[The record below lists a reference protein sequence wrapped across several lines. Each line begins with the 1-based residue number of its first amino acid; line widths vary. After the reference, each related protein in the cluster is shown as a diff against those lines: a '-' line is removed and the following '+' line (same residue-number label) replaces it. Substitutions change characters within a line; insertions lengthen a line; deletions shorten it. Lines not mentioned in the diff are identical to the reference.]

1 MPYEPDVART
11 LQRVGWVRSWPWRF
25 QNYEMSA
32 TAVELL
38 TLVQAYC
45 QVHEEADEH
54 LQEAVW
60 NLTKARRASRSFAAL
75 PSISTDMTAASV
87 RHDLS
92 ARTAVVAVVDD
103 RTSLGVT
110 SCFRCFDPKL
120 PPPPNQCDDG
130 SRQHDEDDDGIM
142 VVDGGLRHRK
152 GKTKTAASL
161 KATEKTMVMD
171 SPGSIDKV
179 VSAKEESLM
188 ILGGSLPPRDL
199 RVAQER
205 ARKSLDE
212 YVRAAT
218 LVAALQQRLRQAS
231 Q

>member
-1 MPYEPDVART
+1 VGQIPVGKTAVAN
-11 LQRVGWVRSWPWRF
+11 LF
-25 QNYEMSA
+25 EMNAA
-32 TAVELL
+32 TVELL

-45 QVHEEADEH
+45 QIHEEADEH

-60 NLTKARRASRSFAAL
+60 SLTKARRASRSFAAL

-92 ARTAVVAVVDD
+92 ARTVVDVVD
-103 RTSLGVT
+103 RTSIGVT

-120 PPPPNQCDDG
+120 PPPPPNQCDDG
-130 SRQHDEDDDGIM
+130 SLPHEDDEGIM
-142 VVDGGLRHRK
+142 VVDGGLRQRK
-152 GKTKTAASL
+152 GKTKTAASV
-161 KATEKTMVMD
+161 KATETMVMD
-171 SPGSIDKV
+171 SPASIDKV
-179 VSAKEESLM
+179 VSAEEEALM

-218 LVAALQQRLRQAS
+218 LVAALQKRLRQAGHR
-231 Q
+231 